1 MARHLILGRWYA
13 NAVSAE
19 LIGILSVGVALAGLI
34 VAGQRSMER
43 RLGGLE
49 RCLGGLERRVTALEV
64 SMEQRLSRLEGLLGG
79 LGLSGRSDALASQA
93 TGD

>member
-19 LIGILSVGVALAGLI
+19 LIGILSVGAALAVLI
-34 VAGQRSMER
+34 VAGQRRIER
-43 RLGGLE
+43 RLGA
-49 RCLGGLERRVTALEV
+49 LERRVSALAA
-64 SMEQRLSRLEGLLGG
+64 SMERRLSRLEGLLGG
-79 LGLSGRSDALASQA
+79 LGLSGRSYALASQE

>member
-49 RCLGGLERRVTALEV
+49 RRVTALEV
-64 SMEQRLSRLEGLLGG
+64 SMERRLSRLEGLLGG
-79 LGLSGRSDALASQA
+79 LGQSGRSDALASQA